1 MCCVSFSFLYFFFF
15 KQKTAYEMRISDWSS
30 DVCSSDLDKS
40 AAQEHVGVAR
50 VADPEGQLVEWNER
64 DVKHRRNGADRQRS
78 VDDRDAERPQPGGS
92 GRLPVAALHRRKDEE
107 DQAEHEGKMDPA
119 VHGLLQ
125 KAEACGRSE
134 EHTPDLP
141 SLMR

>member
-1 MCCVSFSFLYFFFF
+1 MRMC
-15 KQKTAYEMRISDWSS
+15 DWSS
-30 DVCSSDLDKS
+30 DVCSSDL
-40 AAQEHVGVAR
+40 
-50 VADPEGQLVEWNER
+50 DPEGQLVEWNER
-64 DVKHRRNGADRQRS
+64 DVKHRRNGADRQRP

-125 KAEACGRSE
+125 KAEACGIVVTNGRASCRE
-134 EHTPDLP
+134 
-141 SLMR
+141 RGGQYV